1 MARINTT
8 AAHIGKPRHI
18 SELARLRASMRC
30 AKKAETLHN
39 VPGGMGARFFIASS
53 ALRVNPYAGTV
64 VLRRAGD
71 GTQAAKGG
79 RPGVKEE
86 KEGERKTRGRS

>member
-18 SELARLRASMRC
+18 SELARLRASMRR
-30 AKKAETLHN
+30 AEKAETLHN

-64 VLRRAGD
+64 VLQRTGD